1 MQKCVQTT
9 PAIVTEQPL
18 QQEDRLAVKAAVA
31 ARSVDKAEL
40 QRTGGGRYTPQYTEE
55 QALMLANV
63 ATDQFEP
70 LHNEF
75 DTDRDHHNG
84 IYDFI

>member
-1 MQKCVQTT
+1 MM
-9 PAIVTEQPL
+9 PAIATEQPF
-18 QQEDRLAVKAAVA
+18 QQMDSLVEAAVA
-31 ARSVDKAEL
+31 ARTKDKAEL
-40 QRTGGGRYTPQYTEE
+40 RKTGGGRYTPQYTEE

-63 ATDQFEP
+63 ASDQFEP
-70 LHNEF
+70 LNNGF